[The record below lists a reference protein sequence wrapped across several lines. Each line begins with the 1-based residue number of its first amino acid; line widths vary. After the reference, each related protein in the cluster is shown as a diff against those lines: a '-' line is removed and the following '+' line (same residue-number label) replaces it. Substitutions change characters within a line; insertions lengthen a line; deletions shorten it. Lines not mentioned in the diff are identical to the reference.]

1 MNNSIRNTISF
12 LTHGT
17 KENDVLNCLLNKGL
31 LDTADVENI
40 KVIVQNGIKEVSEIL
55 KDSVLFSINGRG
67 MRRMKPLNIA
77 ENEISGFASFNNL
90 LTAPSVLVFKSKEDL
105 NYSGLKRVLSNMGV
119 GYYTHIEEMPA
130 ISEEAFLALEER
142 KDKFGYSCK
151 FYNINDEIEYDKEAR
166 RNSRKSNREASHNRL
181 EVNDF
186 NEEIS
191 YKKSIED
198 VIDFAN
204 GKQIVYIL
212 SERSDVL
219 PYVSEGKIL
228 FTSEYGR
235 LPGELI
241 RGIFENEQRNI
252 ILLKCSKTTA
262 KNLKIYL
269 REGFIEYTE
278 WFRNKFMEVYGNIDF
293 SYLPEFKSYNK
304 DKYFLKDLSVKDI
317 ANIYYNFLEVATEE
331 DLKTDFFKL
340 LNSEIGNAAEALKV
354 IVNLGES
361 FIIRDWFAKYLKS
374 IQVDKE
380 FSIVETVCST
390 EFTEKYPMLQY
401 VKFSSP
407 YYYSSDCAE
416 LIKTGVNDNYCKA
429 PRDEILARYR
439 EVLDYVLEVEKAKK
453 STNI

>member
-1 MNNSIRNTISF
+1 M
-12 LTHGT
+12 
-17 KENDVLNCLLNKGL
+17 
-31 LDTADVENI
+31 
-40 KVIVQNGIKEVSEIL
+40 
-55 KDSVLFSINGRG
+55 
-67 MRRMKPLNIA
+67 
-77 ENEISGFASFNNL
+77 
-90 LTAPSVLVFKSKEDL
+90 
-105 NYSGLKRVLSNMGV
+105 
-119 GYYTHIEEMPA
+119 
-130 ISEEAFLALEER
+130 
-142 KDKFGYSCK
+142 
-151 FYNINDEIEYDKEAR
+151 
-166 RNSRKSNREASHNRL
+166 
-181 EVNDF
+181 
-186 NEEIS
+186 
-191 YKKSIED
+191 
-198 VIDFAN
+198 
-204 GKQIVYIL
+204 
-212 SERSDVL
+212 
-219 PYVSEGKIL
+219 
-228 FTSEYGR
+228 
-235 LPGELI
+235 I

-262 KNLKIYL
+262 KNLKIYS

-331 DLKTDFFKL
+331 DLETDFFKL
-340 LNSEIGNAAEALKV
+340 LNSEIGTAAEALKV

-374 IQVDKE
+374 IQVNKE